1 MKAAVIR
8 GTQNI
13 EIEDIPTPVPRPN
26 QVLVRIKF
34 SALCGSDVHRFQYG
48 MANDGSVL
56 GHEYIGEVVQVG
68 KDVKRF
74 KEGDRVVGGGGTP
87 PGDIVLP
94 TYPNDRYSA
103 RTVGIET
110 TRIGGFAEYV
120 AMDEWRPLLIP
131 NGVSDEL
138 AVLAEPASIAV
149 HAVRT
154 SNFKIGDTAVVLGAG
169 PIGLLTMQ
177 VLKAAGASSV
187 IVSEPAPARA
197 ESARILGA
205 DVVLNPV
212 AEDVVERVLELSGGP
227 GVPVAFDAA
236 AAKPTFQQG
245 MEMVWRGGQLLVVSM
260 AWEDVDLRTVDWIGR
275 EVEMKAAYGS
285 QPIDW
290 QTGLNLMS
298 RGQLSSE
305 SMITPESFI
314 SWDDMQS
321 SMERLIKPEEHVQ
334 MVLVP

>member
-94 TYPNDRYSA
+94 TSPNDRYSA

-120 AMDEWRPLLIP
+120 AMDDWRPLLIP

-138 AVLAEPASIAV
+138 AVLAEPTSIAV

-154 SNFKIGDTAVVLGAG
+154 SNFKIGDMAVVLGAG
-169 PIGLLTMQ
+169 PIGLLTIQ
-177 VLKAAGASSV
+177 VLNAAGASSV

-290 QTGLNLMS
+290 QTALNLMS